1 MKRIYYIMVLVALVA
16 FVVLT
21 SCHQDEE
28 IVNPENGWN
37 YLEGVTYTRD
47 TPFCWTWTEEW
58 KYSDGDKTWVY
69 WEDRTLPFI
78 YNEYLKFFNNSTTGM
93 TIRWGINRNKQIYNI
108 ISNSDKEYV
117 YTFLRPQFHLECQAV
132 DIPVTYCGKKLEN
145 DCDLKGSVK
154 LEDGYEIGL
163 FGHRK
168 NNELKIMY
176 YRKNRI
182 NEQLVTRYNTE
193 VQAVWRTINYK
204 FDSNRMKCLQ
214 SPIYVEWQTTAW
226 NGEIASL
233 IGNPADFLQLIMAIP
248 IFKAADYGFSG
259 SDVPREELSFERL
272 TRALYS
278 GIYVEDSIP
287 RVLSAE
293 DKRRIHIYQDTYKW
307 KDYHEMITMVD
318 IGGNAM
324 KMYFDVEYIFA
335 YYPSSESR
343 ETRIDYNYNMVRSFL
358 SRTKSYF
365 LVDFQI
371 RETDKYPSPRYLD
384 LRLKEEEESRKLM
397 KNHIIPYMIE
407 HREEIKEYIR
417 NHPTLSKH
425 SLALCIAMDRLEELV
440 EGTTKITLGY
450 NLVEMPLE
458 GDKIFEH
465 LCSEIWESDPE
476 IE

>member
-1 MKRIYYIMVLVALVA
+1 MKRINYILALVA
-16 FVVLT
+16 ILALT

-47 TPFCWTWTEEW
+47 TPFCWTWIVEW
-58 KYSDGDKTWVY
+58 KYSDGEKTWVY
-69 WEDRTLPFI
+69 SEDRTRSFI
-78 YNEYLKFFNNSTTGM
+78 YDEYLKFFNNSTTGM
-93 TIRWGINRNKQIYNI
+93 TIRWGIDRNKEHYNI

-145 DCDLKGSVK
+145 DCDLKGSLK

-176 YRKNRI
+176 YRKNRF

-193 VQAVWRTINYK
+193 GKGAWGSINYK

-226 NGEIASL
+226 TGAIASL

-259 SDVPREELSFERL
+259 SDVPRENISFERL

-278 GIYVEDSIP
+278 GIYVYDSIP

-293 DKRRIHIYQDTYKW
+293 DKRRTHTYQSTYKI
-307 KDYHEMITMVD
+307 DYDEMITMVD

-324 KMYFDVEYIFA
+324 KMYFDVEHIFA

-343 ETRIDYNYNMVRSFL
+343 EARTDYNYNMVRSLL

-384 LRLKEEEESRKLM
+384 FRLKEEEESRKLM

-407 HREEIKEYIR
+407 YREDIKDYIR

-425 SLALCIAMDRLEELV
+425 SVALCTAMDRLEELV